1 MTKEKKLKLFEKVF
15 QKEIEYEKLKAEK
28 LPPGYTPRQLANMLD
43 STGFVEAY
51 NKLIRLGIDNDYE
64 ENFKRG
70 MNRKKKRKEKHQ

>member
-1 MTKEKKLKLFEKVF
+1 MTKEKKLKLFEDVF

-28 LPPGYTPRQLANMLD
+28 LPPDYTPRQLANMLD

-51 NKLIRLGIDNDYE
+51 NKLIRLGIDNEYE

-70 MNRKKKRKEKHQ
+70 MNRRKRKEETQ